1 MLNSKSDI
9 RIYTCL
15 PYLAVGIIVVCSF
28 ISAFG
33 MSFLG
38 DDLNHAIRTSEKFP
52 HWYQWPLAIPYQW
65 LTGNGRFGDMIGN
78 ILLAQAPMWLL
89 ASLSAVIEGLFYLM
103 AIKIAFPQSR
113 AVLPRLVLLA
123 IIMFAFPWW
132 DSFFLFVCRIN
143 YVWTTA
149 LTLFVLW
156 ITLFRKG
163 PEITSVW
170 RWLLPVI
177 ALVAG
182 WGHEACGMPVVAGL
196 AFYFLFIGKFAS
208 LPKFSRIVIVS
219 FIIGSILSITSPC
232 SYSRLG
238 AHSTPDDTVPVLIL
252 KSSFL
257 VLALIVAVSILF
269 CYNNGRK
276 KMRSLIHTPWVV
288 FAVASMCS
296 LLFVAVGGVV
306 GRSGLFSQMYALIAL
321 GLLVRR
327 FVGDDRLTSSSAAP
341 VMLMS
346 VLLFGLMA
354 AHEIGVCI
362 YQVKGNR
369 ELGYCRQLYED
380 SADGVIFASPMQ
392 RNDFPWWTLSK
403 NKACVDNDD
412 FWLVEVYDLR
422 LGKGHKHYRLLPAE
436 LESLSGMD
444 VDAYYKGTAGW
455 IEVEKPDGVGLD
467 NLMVRD
473 GRQYTVVEFPSKTGG
488 MLYYVSPRIIDPG
501 DR

>member
-9 RIYTCL
+9 RIYAWL
-15 PYLAVGIIVVCSF
+15 PYLMIGIIVVCSF

-33 MSFLG
+33 MVFLG

-52 HWYQWPLAIPYQW
+52 NWYQWPLAIPYQW

-89 ASLSAVIEGLFYLM
+89 ASLSAVMEGLFYLM
-103 AIKIAFPQSR
+103 AIKIAFPQAK
-113 AVLPRLVLLA
+113 AVLPRIVILA

-149 LTLFVLW
+149 LTLFVVW
-156 ITLFRKG
+156 FSIFRKG
-163 PEITSVW
+163 PEITSAW
-170 RWLLPVI
+170 RWLLLVI

-182 WGHEACGMPVVAGL
+182 WGHEACGMPLVAGL
-196 AFYFLFIGKFAS
+196 AFYFLFSGKFSS
-208 LPKFSRIVIVS
+208 LPKFSRIVIIS
-219 FIIGSILSITSPC
+219 FIFGSLLSVTSPC

-257 VLALIVAVSILF
+257 VLALILVVGIAF
-269 CYNNGRK
+269 CCKTGRK
-276 KMRSLIHTPWVV
+276 KIRSLCRTPWVV
-288 FAVASMCS
+288 LAVASVCS

-327 FVGDDRLTSSSAAP
+327 FVGDDRLVSSSAP

-380 SADGVIFASPMQ
+380 SADGVIYASPMQ

-412 FWLVEVYDLR
+412 FWLVEVYDFR
-422 LGKGHKHYRLLPAE
+422 LGKGRKHYRLLPAE
-436 LESLSGMD
+436 LENISGID
-444 VDAYYKGTAGW
+444 FDASDRGIAGR
-455 IEVEKPDGVGLD
+455 IEAHKPDGVGLD
-467 NLMVRD
+467 NLLVRD

-488 MLYYVSPRIIDPG
+488 MLYYVSPRIVDPG